1 MKIDCTLNCTPR
13 LEMSV
18 PVPNPLSAIS
28 LFSGCGGDTLGMGR
42 AGYTVGAF
50 NEFRQI
56 AINTHMENF
65 PHSVLLQ
72 GNSPDITKVPD
83 ATFEPYKGKTDLVF
97 AGFPCQGFSR
107 AGNRKAADPRNQMYT
122 QFVRVVKLTEPKF
135 FIGENVP
142 GLVSM
147 KSGPKED
154 DPPVLSIIIAAFKQI
169 GYDLTYKVL
178 EATDYGV
185 PQKRKRLL
193 LVGWRTAVVPTFDT
207 ASFWTAVH
215 TFGLTKKIPKL
226 RSFVTN
232 SMECAHK
239 IPAGNVPADFANYA
253 LPVAQDAEPTG
264 EPHPFIVLKAN
275 ATNVVYDEET
285 YKSLLTCSKRGSP
298 IHSEIID
305 LDAPSKTIICTY
317 DHQPRLLV
325 GLRKPDGTAYARCLL
340 PDELKQIQGFPADF
354 KVLGNKK
361 EQIVQIGNAVPPPL
375 IEAVATVLRGLS
387 VTATVPVPSPVSVP
401 VVATV
406 KKRVFKVVAGSI

>member
-1 MKIDCTLNCTPR
+1 MKIDCSLNCTPR
-13 LEMSV
+13 VEMS
-18 PVPNPLSAIS
+18 LSAIS
-28 LFSGCGGDTLGMGR
+28 LFSGCGGDTLGMER
-42 AGYTVGAF
+42 AGYNVGAF
-50 NEFRQI
+50 NEFKQF
-56 AINTHMENF
+56 AINTHLENF
-65 PHSVLLQ
+65 PGSVLLKDKV
-72 GNSPDITKVPD
+72 PDITKVPD
-83 ATFEPYKGKTDLVF
+83 AVFEPYKGKTDLVF

-122 QFVRVVKLTEPKF
+122 QFVRVVKLTEPRF

-154 DPPVLSIIIAAFKQI
+154 DPPVLNLIIAAFKQI
-169 GYDLTYKVL
+169 GYELTYNVL

-207 ASFWTAVH
+207 ASFWASVSS
-215 TFGLTKKIPKL
+215 FGAAMKMPKL

-239 IPAGNVPADFANYA
+239 IPTGNVPADFANYA

-264 EPHPFIVLKAN
+264 EPHPFVVLKAN
-275 ATNVVYDEET
+275 ATNEVYNGET
-285 YKSLLTCSKRGSP
+285 FKSLLTCSKRGSP

-375 IEAVATVLRGLS
+375 IHSVASVLRGL
-387 VTATVPVPSPVSVP
+387 VPVP
-401 VVATV
+401 VATATTTV
-406 KKRVFKVVAGSI
+406 KKRVFKVLTGS

>member
-1 MKIDCTLNCTPR
+1 
-13 LEMSV
+13 
-18 PVPNPLSAIS
+18 
-28 LFSGCGGDTLGMGR
+28 
-42 AGYTVGAF
+42 
-50 NEFRQI
+50 
-56 AINTHMENF
+56 
-65 PHSVLLQ
+65 
-72 GNSPDITKVPD
+72 
-83 ATFEPYKGKTDLVF
+83 
-97 AGFPCQGFSR
+97 
-107 AGNRKAADPRNQMYT
+107 MYT

-154 DPPVLSIIIAAFKQI
+154 DPPVLSLIIAAFKQI

-193 LVGWRTAVVPTFDT
+193 LVGWRIAVVPTFDT

-215 TFGLTKKIPKL
+215 AVGLTKKMPKL

-232 SMECAHK
+232 SMEGAHK
-239 IPAGNVPADFANYA
+239 IPADNVPADFANYA

-375 IEAVATVLRGLS
+375 IEAVATVLRGLGT
-387 VTATVPVPSPVSVP
+387 VETATVPVATAP
-401 VVATV
+401 ATTTTV
-406 KKRVFKVVAGSI
+406 KKRVFKVVAGST

>member
-1 MKIDCTLNCTPR
+1 M
-13 LEMSV
+13 
-18 PVPNPLSAIS
+18 
-28 LFSGCGGDTLGMGR
+28 
-42 AGYTVGAF
+42 
-50 NEFRQI
+50 
-56 AINTHMENF
+56 
-65 PHSVLLQ
+65 
-72 GNSPDITKVPD
+72 
-83 ATFEPYKGKTDLVF
+83 
-97 AGFPCQGFSR
+97 
-107 AGNRKAADPRNQMYT
+107 
-122 QFVRVVKLTEPKF
+122 
-135 FIGENVP
+135 
-142 GLVSM
+142 
-147 KSGPKED
+147 
-154 DPPVLSIIIAAFKQI
+154 
-169 GYDLTYKVL
+169 
-178 EATDYGV
+178 
-185 PQKRKRLL
+185 
-193 LVGWRTAVVPTFDT
+193 PTFDT

-215 TFGLTKKIPKL
+215 TFGLTKKMPKL

-264 EPHPFIVLKAN
+264 EPHPFIVLKAD
-275 ATNVVYDEET
+275 ASNVEYDGET
-285 YKSLLTCSKRGSP
+285 HKSLLTCSKRGSP

-387 VTATVPVPSPVSVP
+387 VTATVPVSVP

>member
-1 MKIDCTLNCTPR
+1 
-13 LEMSV
+13 
-18 PVPNPLSAIS
+18 
-28 LFSGCGGDTLGMGR
+28 MGR

-83 ATFEPYKGKTDLVF
+83 AAFEPYKGKTDLVF

-154 DPPVLSIIIAAFKQI
+154 DPPVLNLIIAAFKQI
-169 GYDLTYKVL
+169 GYELTYNVL

-207 ASFWTAVH
+207 ASFWASVSS
-215 TFGLTKKIPKL
+215 FGAAMKMPKL

-253 LPVAQDAEPTG
+253 LPVAQDVEPTG
-264 EPHPFIVLKAN
+264 EPHPFVVLKAN
-275 ATNVVYDEET
+275 ATNEVYNGET
-285 YKSLLTCSKRGSP
+285 FKSLLTCSKRGSP

-375 IEAVATVLRGLS
+375 IEAVATVLRELT
-387 VTATVPVPSPVSVP
+387 VNTPTTAPV
-401 VVATV
+401 AV
-406 KKRVFKVVAGSI
+406 KKRVFKVISGNI